1 MIFEIRCT
9 VCNEFI
15 GTLSKPV
22 ITAQDILEYQQSVT
36 CSLGHS
42 IVSEEPEQEE

>member
-22 ITAQDILEYQQSVT
+22 ITAQDVLEYQQMVT

-42 IVSEEPEQEE
+42 LAPPDPEGE